1 MSDLENK
8 NEQHLNQEAQQS
20 GVVHS
25 TVVNHSANVVNKEE
39 DKEDKKKMK
48 KTKDDPFQNITILNE
63 PNRKLPKVIEEA
75 LANDIPVRL
84 SKNGY
89 YIAGFY
95 GLNSDTDNAGFAFA
109 QETSEPDALVFYDSK
124 NHRHLVKTFEDL
136 VKFHNH
142 VWGLF
147 FKVSEEY
154 KKPDILWFGFMLQ
167 YGVLNIMP
175 GSVK

>member
-8 NEQHLNQEAQQS
+8 NEQHLNQANTAHVAPMQTANQA
-20 GVVHS
+20 
-25 TVVNHSANVVNKEE
+25 ANVVNKEE

-48 KTKDDPFQNITILNE
+48 KLKEDPFQNITVLNE
-63 PNRKLPKVIEEA
+63 PQRKLPKVIEEA

-89 YIAGFY
+89 YVAGFY

-147 FKVSEEY
+147 FKISEEY